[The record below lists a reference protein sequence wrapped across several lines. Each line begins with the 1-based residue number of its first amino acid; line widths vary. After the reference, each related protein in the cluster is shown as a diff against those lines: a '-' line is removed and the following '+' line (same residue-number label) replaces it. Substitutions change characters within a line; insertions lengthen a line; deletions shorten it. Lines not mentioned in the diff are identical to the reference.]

1 MIIKPAKHSP
11 EVLVVGSVTIDRI
24 IENRSITER
33 LGGVVTYGGLTF
45 QRLGVATAVVTNAA
59 DAHRPLLDILSDEGL
74 AVHAG
79 KSPGTTRFVNESRGD
94 LREQR
99 MPEAAA
105 PVSPSQ
111 IEPFLAT
118 VRHVHAGPLHP
129 EDIDARAVALMGE
142 SKRLVSLD
150 VQGYL
155 RINENGRIV
164 PGVSEGLAGALG
176 AAHIIK
182 ADEGELSLMLD
193 HFQESLPGFLRRFR
207 IDEAVIT
214 RGSRGASVWTRTGD
228 GVHFGAEAVR
238 RPVSTVGAGD
248 VFFAAYLAAHLYRG
262 LDIDL
267 AAGFAAGVAAR
278 QVAGKHIAPALLDLP
293 SEPAGADGRKRSAPA
308 SSRRR
313 QER

>member
-1 MIIKPAKHSP
+1 MKTVRAKYDP
-11 EVLVVGSVTIDRI
+11 EVLIVGSVTIDRI

-45 QRLGVATAVVTNAA
+45 QRLGVATSVVTNVA
-59 DAHRPLLDILSDEGL
+59 DPHRPLLDILSDEGL

-94 LREQR
+94 FREQL
-99 MPEAAA
+99 MPETAGPISADQVR
-105 PVSPSQ
+105 PLLEQ
-111 IEPFLAT
+111 
-118 VRHVHAGPLHP
+118 VRHVHAGPLHSD
-129 EDIDARAVALMGE
+129 DIDARAVALMGE
-142 SKRLVSLD
+142 SKKLVSLD

-155 RINENGRIV
+155 RINENGRVV
-164 PGVSEGLAGALG
+164 PGVSAGLEGALG

-182 ADEGELSLMLD
+182 ADEGELALMLD
-193 HFQESLPGFLRRFR
+193 HFRESLPGFLRRFR

-214 RGSRGASVWTRTGD
+214 RGSRGASVWTRAGD

-278 QVAGKHIAPALLDLP
+278 QVAGKHIAPALLDLA
-293 SEPAGADGRKRSAPA
+293 AGTPGKKDR
-308 SSRRR
+308 
-313 QER
+313 

>member
-1 MIIKPAKHSP
+1 MKTVRAKYDP
-11 EVLVVGSVTIDRI
+11 EVLIVGSVTIDRI

-33 LGGVVTYGGLTF
+33 LGGVVNYGGLTF
-45 QRLGVATAVVTNAA
+45 QRLGVATSVVTNVA
-59 DAHRPLLDILSDEGL
+59 DPHRPLLDILSDEGL

-94 LREQR
+94 FREQLMQETAGPISADQVR
-99 MPEAAA
+99 PLLE
-105 PVSPSQ
+105 Q
-111 IEPFLAT
+111 
-118 VRHVHAGPLHP
+118 VRHVHAGPLHSD
-129 EDIDARAVALMGE
+129 DIDARAVALMGE
-142 SKRLVSLD
+142 SKKLVSLD

-155 RINENGRIV
+155 RINENGRVV
-164 PGVSEGLAGALG
+164 PGVSAGLEGALG

-182 ADEGELSLMLD
+182 ADEGELALMLD
-193 HFQESLPGFLRRFR
+193 HFLESLPGFLRRFR

-278 QVAGKHIAPALLDLP
+278 QVAGKHIAPAFLDLA
-293 SEPAGADGRKRSAPA
+293 AGTPGKKDR
-308 SSRRR
+308 
-313 QER
+313 

>member
-1 MIIKPAKHSP
+1 MKTVRAKYDP

-45 QRLGVATAVVTNAA
+45 QRLGVGTAVVTNVA
-59 DAHRPLLDILSDEGL
+59 DPHRPLLDILSDGGL

-94 LREQR
+94 FREQL
-99 MPEAAA
+99 MPETAVPISADQVR
-105 PVSPSQ
+105 PLLEQ
-111 IEPFLAT
+111 
-118 VRHVHAGPLHP
+118 VRHVHAGPLHSD
-129 EDIDARAVALMGE
+129 DIDARAVALMGE
-142 SKRLVSLD
+142 SRKLVSLD

-164 PGVSEGLAGALG
+164 PGVSAGLEGALG

-182 ADEGELSLMLD
+182 ADEGELALMLD
-193 HFQESLPGFLRRFR
+193 HFRESLPGFLRRFR

-214 RGSRGASVWTRTGD
+214 RGSRGASVWTRAGD

-278 QVAGKHIAPALLDLP
+278 QVAGKHIAPALLDLA
-293 SEPAGADGRKRSAPA
+293 AGTPGKKDR
-308 SSRRR
+308 
-313 QER
+313 